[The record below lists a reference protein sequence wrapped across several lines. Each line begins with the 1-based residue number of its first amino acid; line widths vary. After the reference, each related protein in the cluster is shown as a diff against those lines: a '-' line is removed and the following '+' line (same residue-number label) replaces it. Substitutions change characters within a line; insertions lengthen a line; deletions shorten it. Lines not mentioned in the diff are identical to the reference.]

1 MSLGSTI
8 KSARLEQQKSQKQ
21 IAFGICS
28 QSMLSAIENDHY
40 LPNAKLMLALCQRLK
55 IDLNQ
60 LCLAANFAISDQ
72 DTVNTTI
79 SDLCNHHLYQVLKT
93 FLQQPQTLA
102 AIETDAQTQAYY
114 YYLGIAEF
122 QTASSLISAHQNL
135 KLAVNLIPPIQQLS
149 ALSRLCL
156 VSLALILVRDNQHQS
171 VTDLI
176 RRALTGI
183 KEAPLEADLNV
194 VFYLA
199 ALINFDLGKYQVA
212 TDYLGTGIKFA
223 TAHDSHYML
232 ANDYRLLAEIAAVQG
247 QRHEQLMD
255 LDHQKFLVSL
265 FHEKVNEHF

>member
-8 KSARLEQQKSQKQ
+8 RSARLEQQKSQKQ

-79 SDLCNHHLYQVLKT
+79 SDLCNQHLYQVLKT

-149 ALSRLCL
+149 AL
-156 VSLALILVRDNQHQS
+156 
-171 VTDLI
+171 
-176 RRALTGI
+176 TGI
-183 KEAPLEADLNV
+183 KEAPFEADLNV